1 MEIKNKYLTEK
12 QVAEITGISL
22 STLRN
27 ERSLGQGIPYVKL
40 GRSVRYNLY
49 DVIDYM
55 ESRKIVTHDDRF

>member
-1 MEIKNKYLTEK
+1 MEIKTKYLTEK

-27 ERSLGQGIPYVKL
+27 ERSLGQGMPYVKL
-40 GRSVRYNLY
+40 GRSVRYSLH

-55 ESRKIVTHDDRF
+55 ESRRIITED